1 MTVSRIERWH
11 WVRASPCLPG
21 HHHLRYH
28 HLRNKRENYTKTQ
41 TETGER
47 ESFCKHIFI
56 LLITSAGCR
65 QLLEIKLRVNITYY
79 THTHT
84 QSCEAK
90 GRVGRNCDQLAEGQT
105 QLISILISI
114 RDQTD
119 SHLRLPST
127 PKHHNDSCLFPNHL
141 PLLGPT
147 ATRSYPW
154 RDGSL
159 QSSLTTSPSR
169 QMEIT
174 CIVVRAG
181 KNICEIRKMYF
192 RVESVN
198 DFYIFNFWKL
208 VDAYHMWDNKYV
220 VLINQ
225 WESNIYLC
233 DTGLTNGKKRNL
245 LIYVATLWA
254 L

>member
-1 MTVSRIERWH
+1 MWSE
-11 WVRASPCLPG
+11 G
-21 HHHLRYH
+21 
-28 HLRNKRENYTKTQ
+28 
-41 TETGER
+41 
-47 ESFCKHIFI
+47 
-56 LLITSAGCR
+56 
-65 QLLEIKLRVNITYY
+65 
-79 THTHT
+79 
-84 QSCEAK
+84 K